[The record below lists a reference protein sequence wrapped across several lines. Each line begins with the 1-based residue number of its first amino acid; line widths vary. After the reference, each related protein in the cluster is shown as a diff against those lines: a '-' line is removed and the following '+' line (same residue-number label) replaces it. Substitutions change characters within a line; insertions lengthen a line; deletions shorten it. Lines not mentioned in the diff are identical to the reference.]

1 VDRDFYS
8 RPEEVRIRCVRTRRE
23 ERTLAVRVGINGFG
37 RIGMLT
43 AKAAIERSD
52 DDIEIVAINDLM
64 PMQSLALL
72 FKRDSTHGIWPEDV
86 ELDGNILRVGDREI
100 KTFAERDPARIPWG
114 DVGADIVVE
123 STGVFTNGEKA
134 AAHLEGG
141 AKKVVI
147 SAPAK
152 NVDAT
157 FVYKVNHEDY
167 NPETDN
173 VVSNASCTTNCI
185 IPMVKV
191 LQDNFGIESGFMTT
205 VHAYTNDQS
214 LLDAAHKDPRRARSA
229 PNNIVPTSTGAA
241 RTAGVIYPELQGKI
255 DGMAMRVPVPDGSI
269 TDFNAQISNE
279 ASKDDVNEAFQK
291 AAEGDLMGILE
302 YADAPL
308 VSSDIVG
315 NPASCV
321 FDSLLTM
328 STGKTVKVLG
338 WYDNEWGYSNRTV
351 DLVQYMGERL

>member
-1 VDRDFYS
+1 M
-8 RPEEVRIRCVRTRRE
+8 
-23 ERTLAVRVGINGFG
+23 AVRVGINGFG

-52 DDIEIVAINDLM
+52 DDIQIVAINDLM
-64 PMQSLALL
+64 PMESLALL
-72 FKRDSTHGIWPEDV
+72 LKRDTVHGIWPEDV
-86 ELDGNILRVGDREI
+86 ELDGNILHIGDREV
-100 KTFAERDPARIPWG
+100 KTFAERDPSAIPWG

-123 STGVFTNGEKA
+123 STGVFTDGEKA
-134 AAHLEGG
+134 AAHIEGG

-167 NPETDN
+167 DTENHN

-191 LQDNFGIESGFMTT
+191 LQDNFGIESGYMTT

-241 RTAGVIYPELQGKI
+241 RTAGVIYPELQGKV
-255 DGMAMRVPVPDGSI
+255 DGMAMRVPVPDGSL
-269 TDFNAQISNE
+269 TDFVARLNSE
-279 ASKDDVNEAFQK
+279 ASVEEINDAFRQ
-291 AAEGDLMGILE
+291 AADGELSGILE
-302 YADAPL
+302 YSEAPI

-315 NPASCV
+315 NPASCI
-321 FDSLLTM
+321 FDSALTM
-328 STGKTVKVLG
+328 SNSGSVKVLG

-351 DLVQYMGERL
+351 DLVQYMGNKL

>member
-1 VDRDFYS
+1 
-8 RPEEVRIRCVRTRRE
+8 
-23 ERTLAVRVGINGFG
+23 
-37 RIGMLT
+37 MLT

-52 DDIEIVAINDLM
+52 DEIEIVAINDLM
-64 PMQSLALL
+64 PMESLALL
-72 FKRDSTHGIWPEDV
+72 FKRDTVHGIWPEDV
-86 ELDGNILRVGDREI
+86 ALDGNVLRVGDREI
-100 KTFAERDPARIPWG
+100 KTFAERDPAQIPWG
-114 DVGADIVVE
+114 DTGADIVVE

-134 AAHLEGG
+134 AAHIEGG

-167 NPETDN
+167 DPESHN
-173 VVSNASCTTNCI
+173 IVSNASCTTNCI
-185 IPMVKV
+185 IPLVKV
-191 LQDNFGIESGFMTT
+191 LQDNFGIESGYMTT

-229 PNNIVPTSTGAA
+229 PNNVVPTSTGAA
-241 RTAGVIYPELQGKI
+241 RTAGVIYPELQGKV
-255 DGMAMRVPVPDGSI
+255 DGFALRVPVPDGSI
-269 TDFNAQISNE
+269 TDFVAQLSNE
-279 ASKDDVNEAFQK
+279 ASKDDVNAAFKK
-291 AAEGDLMGILE
+291 AAEGELAGILDYSE
-302 YADAPL
+302 API

-315 NPASCV
+315 NPASCI
-321 FDSLLTM
+321 FDSPLTM
-328 STGKTVKVLG
+328 SNGSTVKVLG

>member
-1 VDRDFYS
+1 MLIPGHIGQNRRFIESYGLEKSVA
-8 RPEEVRIRCVRTRRE
+8 VRIGV
-23 ERTLAVRVGINGFG
+23 NGFG
-37 RIGMLT
+37 RIGMLVV
-43 AKAAIERSD
+43 KAAMERGD
-52 DDIEIVAINDLM
+52 VGVVAANDLM
-64 PMQSLALL
+64 PFDSLANL
-72 FKRDSTHGIWPEDV
+72 FKHDSTHGIWKDDV
-86 ELDGNILRVGDREI
+86 SFSDNVLHVGDHQI
-100 KTFAERDPARIPWG
+100 KTFAERDPAQIPWG

-123 STGVFTNGEKA
+123 STGVFTNREGA
-134 AAHLEGG
+134 AKHLEGG

-152 NVDAT
+152 GVDAT

-167 NPETDN
+167 DPDEHQI
-173 VVSNASCTTNCI
+173 VSNASCTTNCI
-185 IPMVKV
+185 IPLVKV
-191 LQDNFGIESGFMTT
+191 LQDNFGIESGYMTT

-269 TDFNAQISNE
+269 TDFVARVSND
-279 ASKDDVNEAFQK
+279 ASADDVNAAFRR
-291 AAEGDLMGILE
+291 AAEGELSGVLE
-302 YADAPL
+302 YSDAPL

-315 NPASCV
+315 NPASCI
-321 FDSLLTM
+321 FDSALTM
-328 STGKTVKVLG
+328 STANTVKVLG

-351 DLVQYMGERL
+351 DLVQFIGEKL

>member
-1 VDRDFYS
+1 M
-8 RPEEVRIRCVRTRRE
+8 
-23 ERTLAVRVGINGFG
+23 AVRMGINGFG

-64 PMQSLALL
+64 PMESLALL
-72 FKRDSTHGIWPEDV
+72 FKRDSVHGIWPEDV

-100 KTFAERDPARIPWG
+100 KTFAERDPAQIPWG

-134 AAHLEGG
+134 AAHIEGG
-141 AKKVVI
+141 ARKVVI

-157 FVYKVNHEDY
+157 FVFKVNHESYD
-167 NPETDN
+167 PQQHN

-191 LQDNFGIESGFMTT
+191 LQDNFGIDTGYMTT

-229 PNNIVPTSTGAA
+229 PNNVVPTSTGAA
-241 RTAGVIYPELQGKI
+241 RTAGVIYPELQGKV
-255 DGMAMRVPVPDGSI
+255 DGMAMRVPVPDGSV
-269 TDFNAQISNE
+269 TDFVARLNGE
-279 ASKDDVNEAFQK
+279 ASVDEVNDAFRQ
-291 AAEGDLMGILE
+291 AASGELSGILE
-302 YADAPL
+302 YSEAPI

-315 NPASCV
+315 NPASCI
-321 FDSLLTM
+321 FDSPLTM
-328 STGKTVKVLG
+328 SNGNSVKVLG

-351 DLVQYMGERL
+351 DLVQYMGDKL

>member
-1 VDRDFYS
+1 LSEKRG
-8 RPEEVRIRCVRTRRE
+8 EESHVAI
-23 ERTLAVRVGINGFG
+23 RVGINGFG

-52 DDIEIVAINDLM
+52 DEIEVVAINDLM
-64 PMQSLALL
+64 PMESLALL

-86 ELDGNILRVGDREI
+86 ELDGNILRVGGREI
-100 KTFAERDPARIPWG
+100 KTFAERDPAQIPWG

-157 FVYKVNHEDY
+157 FVYKVNHESYD
-167 NPETDN
+167 PENHTI
-173 VVSNASCTTNCI
+173 VSNASCTTNCI

-191 LQDNFGIESGFMTT
+191 LQENFGIESGYMTT

-241 RTAGVIYPELQGKI
+241 RTAGVIYPELQGKV
-255 DGMAMRVPVPDGSI
+255 DGFALRVPVPDGSI
-269 TDFNAQISNE
+269 TDFNARLSTE
-279 ASKDDVNEAFQK
+279 VSRDDVNAAFQK
-291 AAEGDLMGILE
+291 AAEGELAGVLE
-302 YADAPL
+302 YSDAPI

-315 NPASCV
+315 NPASCI
-321 FDSLLTM
+321 FDSPLTM
-328 STGKTVKVLG
+328 SNGNTVKVLG

-351 DLVQYMGERL
+351 DLVQYMGERM

>member
-1 VDRDFYS
+1 
-8 RPEEVRIRCVRTRRE
+8 
-23 ERTLAVRVGINGFG
+23 
-37 RIGMLT
+37 
-43 AKAAIERSD
+43 
-52 DDIEIVAINDLM
+52 VAINDLM

-72 FKRDSTHGIWPEDV
+72 FKRDSTHGIWPEEV
-86 ELDGNILRVGDREI
+86 ELDDNILRVGDREI
-100 KTFAERDPARIPWG
+100 KTFAERDPAQIPWG

-123 STGVFTNGEKA
+123 STGVFTDGEKA
-134 AAHLEGG
+134 AAHIEGG

-157 FVYKVNHEDY
+157 FVFKVNHESYD
-167 NPETDN
+167 PQQHN

-191 LQDNFGIESGFMTT
+191 LQDNFGIETGYMTT

-241 RTAGVIYPELQGKI
+241 RTAGVIYPELKGKV
-255 DGMAMRVPVPDGSI
+255 DGMAMRVPVPDGSV
-269 TDFNAQISNE
+269 TDFVARLNTE
-279 ASKDDVNEAFQK
+279 ASVDEINDAFRQ
-291 AAEGDLMGILE
+291 AAGGELSDILE
-302 YADAPL
+302 YSDVPI

-321 FDSLLTM
+321 FDSPLTM
-328 STGKTVKVLG
+328 SNGNSVKVLG

>member
-1 VDRDFYS
+1 
-8 RPEEVRIRCVRTRRE
+8 
-23 ERTLAVRVGINGFG
+23 
-37 RIGMLT
+37 MLT

-52 DDIEIVAINDLM
+52 DDIQIVAINDLM
-64 PMQSLALL
+64 PMKSLALL
-72 FKRDSTHGIWPEDV
+72 FKRDSVHGIWP
-86 ELDGNILRVGDREI
+86 DREI
-100 KTFAERDPARIPWG
+100 KTFAERDPAQIPWG

-123 STGVFTNGEKA
+123 STGVFTDGEKA
-134 AAHLEGG
+134 AAHIEGG

-152 NVDAT
+152 NADAT
-157 FVYKVNHEDY
+157 FVFKVNHESYD
-167 NPETDN
+167 PQQHN

-191 LQDNFGIESGFMTT
+191 LQDNFGIESGYMTT

-229 PNNIVPTSTGAA
+229 PNNVVPTSTGAA
-241 RTAGVIYPELQGKI
+241 RTAGVIYPELQGKV

-269 TDFNAQISNE
+269 TDFVAQISRE
-279 ASKDDVNEAFQK
+279 TSADEVNDAFRE
-291 AAEGDLMGILE
+291 AAEGELSGILE
-302 YADAPL
+302 YSEAPI

-315 NPASCV
+315 NPASCI
-321 FDSLLTM
+321 FDSPLTM
-328 STGKTVKVLG
+328 ANGGSVKVLG

-351 DLVQYMGERL
+351 DLVQYIGERL

>member
-1 VDRDFYS
+1 M
-8 RPEEVRIRCVRTRRE
+8 
-23 ERTLAVRVGINGFG
+23 AVRVGINGFG

-52 DDIEIVAINDLM
+52 DDIQIVAINDLM
-64 PMQSLALL
+64 PMESLALL
-72 FKRDSTHGIWPEDV
+72 FKRDSTHGIWHEDV
-86 ELDGNILRVGDREI
+86 QLDGNILRVGDREI
-100 KTFAERDPARIPWG
+100 KTFAERDPAQIPWG
-114 DVGADIVVE
+114 DVGADVVVE
-123 STGVFTNGEKA
+123 STGVFTDGEKA
-134 AAHLEGG
+134 AAHIEGG
-141 AKKVVI
+141 AKKVII

-157 FVYKVNHEDY
+157 FVYKVNHESYD
-167 NPETDN
+167 PQSHN

-191 LQDNFGIESGFMTT
+191 LQDNFGIESGYMTT

-241 RTAGVIYPELQGKI
+241 RTAGVIYPELQGKV

-269 TDFNAQISNE
+269 TDFVAQTSRE
-279 ASKDDVNEAFQK
+279 ASAEEVNEVFRL
-291 AAEGDLMGILE
+291 AANGELSGILE
-302 YADAPL
+302 YSDVPI

-321 FDSLLTM
+321 FDSPLTM
-328 STGKTVKVLG
+328 SNGSSVKVLG

-351 DLVQYMGERL
+351 DLVQYLGERL